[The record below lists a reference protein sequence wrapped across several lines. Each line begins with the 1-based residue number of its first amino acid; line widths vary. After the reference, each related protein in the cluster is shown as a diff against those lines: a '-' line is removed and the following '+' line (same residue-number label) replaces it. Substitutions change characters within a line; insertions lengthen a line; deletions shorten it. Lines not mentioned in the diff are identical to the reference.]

1 MNGKDLDASS
11 GIAGDKIGECYQSSR
26 HLLTRYRRD
35 IVLSMYVCSSS
46 MHWSDCAKKGK
57 CSKVGIWETEKFKM
71 DTIIWRLELGLSF
84 YYSVSSFPGL
94 NDF

>member
-46 MHWSDCAKKGK
+46 SKHWSDCAKKGK
-57 CSKVGIWETEKFKM
+57 SVQKLVYMRNGKV
-71 DTIIWRLELGLSF
+71 
-84 YYSVSSFPGL
+84 
-94 NDF
+94 

>member
-1 MNGKDLDASS
+1 MVWKIWPWPVVLLGNVNGKDLDASS

-46 MHWSDCAKKGK
+46 MHWSDCAKKRK
-57 CSKVGIWETEKFKM
+57 ICSKVGTYMRNGK
-71 DTIIWRLELGLSF
+71 
-84 YYSVSSFPGL
+84 V
-94 NDF
+94 